1 MLSRSYDPSWGF
13 DKLVR
18 FDPSKFNTLLSQYKK
33 KDGILN
39 FFFSQTRFLSV
50 SYIAFR
56 PSNLIRSHH
65 VNSHNV

>member
-39 FFFSQTRFLSV
+39 FFFLVKLDFYQSAILLLD
-50 SYIAFR
+50 
-56 PSNLIRSHH
+56 PLI
-65 VNSHNV
+65 